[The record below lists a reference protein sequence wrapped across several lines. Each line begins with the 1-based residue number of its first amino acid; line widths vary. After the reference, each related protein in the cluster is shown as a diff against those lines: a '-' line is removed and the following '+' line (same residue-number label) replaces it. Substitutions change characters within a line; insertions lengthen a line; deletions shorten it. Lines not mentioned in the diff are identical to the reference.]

1 MGDPALTRTT
11 GDEVLLAAGD
21 SSRLGH
27 PKQLID
33 HTRTTVGV
41 VLLAAGGSSRLGHPK
56 QLVVHEGKTLIRRA
70 AEAALSLGGP
80 VVVVL
85 GAHREAIASELS
97 GLPVRLVVHPDWAL
111 GPGGSLTAGLAAL
124 LSAPEALTPAVDA
137 VLVMLCD
144 QLRVGAAHL
153 KALVATWRDTGAP
166 VVASEYDGTRGVPA
180 LFARSV
186 FDELASLSPEQGARG
201 VIAHQPSRVVTVPL
215 PGGDE
220 DVDTPSDLA
229 RLKSPD

>member
-1 MGDPALTRTT
+1 MT
-11 GDEVLLAAGD
+11 GREREGSPDAPD
-21 SSRLGH
+21 SDSLPDVCVTGQRVSGA
-27 PKQLID
+27 P
-33 HTRTTVGV
+33 RATVGV

-56 QLVVHEGKTLIRRA
+56 QLVVHQGQTLIRRA

-85 GAHREAIASELS
+85 GAHREAIAPALS
-97 GLPVRLVVHPDWAL
+97 GLPVRLVAHPDWAL

-124 LSAPEALTPAVDA
+124 PTLSDSHAPAVDA

-153 KALVATWRDTGAP
+153 EALVATWRDTGAP
-166 VVASEYDGTRGVPA
+166 IVASGYDGTRGVPA

-186 FDELASLSPEQGARG
+186 FDELASLSPTQGARG
-201 VIAHQPSRVVTVPL
+201 VIAHEPSRVVTVPL

-220 DVDTPSDLA
+220 DVDTPADLA
-229 RLKSPD
+229 RLKSQD